1 MKKILFSLAAVAA
14 MVGCAKDAPIVDNTN
29 NTPEETLAISASIDL
44 SDTRV
49 TIGGEEFT
57 DVKWAQ
63 ADIVRLVSV
72 AGVNTELQTTESGD
86 TDVRFRGDAEYKAD
100 VDTYYAV
107 YPSTTITN
115 GVASFDLTTQDGKA
129 AKAAVLAATTKDAAK
144 GVIDMA
150 FKPINALLHVAVT
163 GAPTIKTAEF
173 LAFDGAQFASGFSYD
188 FAAETVTTSGATTVL
203 TVNSPNAEDFFFS
216 LPADLNMAA
225 GYIVRLT
232 DTNNNVC
239 SKAYN
244 GKTFA
249 KGTTT
254 RVEFEWSQ
262 PTVTLGTPMT
272 SYSYYVAGN
281 VSQANNCTNNVI
293 YFPNAS
299 TYANVQNAMVTEA
312 GVNVDGTDYTADFAN
327 KSFTPANVTVSS
339 WGEHSVKAYI
349 KTKDGKRYESAPQT
363 VHITGLP
370 YDYTFDGEL
379 ADFRSAGWTTNGSLK
394 DGNMALAGRT
404 KGVVLEVA
412 YRGSLTSDVEEG
424 FVVSPKFEVPTTV
437 RVQPSILRSSYYL
450 YWSGTRTRTG
460 YVGAVAN
467 TNTSNTSSISF
478 TCTNGTDNTKYGQDE
493 WLGAFDLTS
502 TTPYISIDA
511 DSFTEKCTKTYF
523 FVHEAHFRYAQ

>member
-29 NTPEETLAISASIDL
+29 NTPVETLSIAASIDL

-49 TIGGEEFT
+49 TIEGEEFT

-63 ADIVRLVSV
+63 GDIVRLVSV

-129 AKAAVLAATTKDAAK
+129 AKAAILAATTKDADK

-163 GAPTIKTAEF
+163 GAPAIKTAEF

-188 FAAETVTTSGATTVL
+188 FAAETVTTSGATTML
-203 TVNSPNAEDFFFS
+203 TVNNPNAADFFFS

-281 VSQANNCTNNVI
+281 ASQANSCTNNII

-379 ADFRSAGWTTNGSLK
+379 ADFRSAGWTTNGSLN
-394 DGNMALAGRT
+394 DGNMGLASRT
-404 KGVVLEVA
+404 KGVVLQN
-412 YRGSLTSDVEEG
+412 GGNEG
-424 FVVSPKFEVPTTV
+424 FVVSPKFELPTNT
-437 RVQPSILRSSYYL
+437 RVQASIVRSSYYL
-450 YWSGTRTRTG
+450 VTNIFGTYYENRTG
-460 YVGAVAN
+460 YVGPVAN
-467 TNTSNTSSISF
+467 QTTSNTSLVTFSSKGRAS
-478 TCTNGTDNTKYGQDE
+478 TGGTKYGSGE
-493 WLGAFDLTS
+493 WLTAFELT
-502 TTPYISIDA
+502 TATPYISIDS
-511 DSFTEKCTKTYF
+511 DGKPSNSTTSYF

>member
-29 NTPEETLAISASIDL
+29 NTPVETLAISASIDL

-49 TIGGEEFT
+49 TISGEEFT

-129 AKAAVLAATTKDAAK
+129 AKAAVLAATTKDADK

-163 GAPTIKTAEF
+163 GAPAIKTAEF

-188 FAAETVTTSGATTVL
+188 FAAETVTPSGATTVL
-203 TVNSPNAEDFFFS
+203 TVNNPNAEDFFFS

-244 GKTFA
+244 GKTFEQ
-249 KGTTT
+249 GTTT

-281 VSQANNCTNNVI
+281 VSQANSCTNNVI

-312 GVNVDGTDYTADFAN
+312 GVVVDGTDYTADFAN

-370 YDYTFDGEL
+370 YDANWFNSTDTTGWETTGTVKFNDNGYGYRTFKFYSSSETGAIFSPSFNLPNNVNVHYDVKAYFKTTAIGSNTCNL
-379 ADFRSAGWTTNGSLK
+379 VTGITSGTTVPSSTQTKTINQKMNSAGQKPSESQYTTCSFDATMSNGQRVYITDSHPSLRWNGSTHYFII
-394 DGNMALAGRT
+394 GRCN
-404 KGVVLEVA
+404 VM
-412 YRGSLTSDVEEG
+412 YR
-424 FVVSPKFEVPTTV
+424 
-437 RVQPSILRSSYYL
+437 
-450 YWSGTRTRTG
+450 
-460 YVGAVAN
+460 
-467 TNTSNTSSISF
+467 
-478 TCTNGTDNTKYGQDE
+478 
-493 WLGAFDLTS
+493 
-502 TTPYISIDA
+502 
-511 DSFTEKCTKTYF
+511 
-523 FVHEAHFRYAQ
+523 

>member
-1 MKKILFSLAAVAA
+1 MKKILFSLAAIAA

-49 TIGGEEFT
+49 TISGDKFT

-72 AGVNTELQTTESGD
+72 EGVNTELQTAESGD

-100 VDTYYAV
+100 KDTYYAI

-129 AKAAVLAATTKDAAK
+129 AKAAILAATTKDAAK

-203 TVNSPNAEDFFFS
+203 TVNSPNAADFFFS
-216 LPADLNMAA
+216 LPADLNMAN

-244 GKTFA
+244 GNTFA

-254 RVEFEWSQ
+254 RVAFEWSQ

-272 SYSYYVAGN
+272 SYSYYAEGN
-281 VSQANNCTNNVI
+281 ASQANSCANNII

-312 GVNVDGTDYTADFAN
+312 GVNVDGTDYAADFAN

-339 WGEHSVKAYI
+339 WGEHTVKAYI
-349 KTKDGKRYESAPQT
+349 ETMDGKRYESAPQT

-370 YDYTFDGEL
+370 YNANWFNSEDTTGWATTGTVKFNDKGNGYRTFKFYAPTIWTISTNETGAIFSPSLNLPANVNIHYDIKACYHTAGSTGDPNNLITGITSGTTVPQSTQTKSVNHTYSLSAPKENKYTTCSFDATIGNGQRVYIS
-379 ADFRSAGWTTNGSLK
+379 DSHTQRKNSAENW
-394 DGNMALAGRT
+394 
-404 KGVVLEVA
+404 
-412 YRGSLTSDVEEG
+412 
-424 FVVSPKFEVPTTV
+424 FVVGSCY
-437 RVQPSILRSSYYL
+437 I
-450 YWSGTRTRTG
+450 G
-460 YVGAVAN
+460 Y
-467 TNTSNTSSISF
+467 
-478 TCTNGTDNTKYGQDE
+478 
-493 WLGAFDLTS
+493 
-502 TTPYISIDA
+502 
-511 DSFTEKCTKTYF
+511 
-523 FVHEAHFRYAQ
+523 R